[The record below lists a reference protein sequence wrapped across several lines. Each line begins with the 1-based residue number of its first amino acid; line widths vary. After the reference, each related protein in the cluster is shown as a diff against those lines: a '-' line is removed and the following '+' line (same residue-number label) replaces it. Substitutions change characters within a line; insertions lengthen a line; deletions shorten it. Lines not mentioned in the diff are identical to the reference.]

1 MNGLEKIT
9 ARIEADAQAE
19 AARISEEAALRC
31 KEIRTEGEAKAQET
45 YWRRVKDGVKA
56 AESRVER
63 LGKAAEM
70 EARKSI
76 LACKQEIVAEA
87 FDRAEE
93 KLLALPAD
101 EYVDFLAAQ
110 AAAGSVSGRE
120 EILLNVKD
128 REAYG
133 KKVTAKANERLL
145 ASGRTAGL
153 TLSRESGDFS
163 GGLILRDGSITVN
176 CTAAALIAEARQSQ
190 ASAVA
195 AELFE

>member
-19 AARISEEAALRC
+19 AARIAEEAGLRC
-31 KEIRTEGEAKAQET
+31 AEIRREGEAKAQET

-63 LGKAAEM
+63 LEKAAQM

-76 LACKQEIVAEA
+76 LACKQEIVAEV
-87 FDRAEE
+87 FERAEA

-101 EYVDFLAAQ
+101 EYLDFLASQ

-120 EILLNVKD
+120 EIILCSRD
-128 REAYG
+128 RSAIG
-133 KKVTAKANERLL
+133 KKVTARANEKLQ
-145 ASGRTAGL
+145 AAGRPAGL
-153 TLSRESGDFS
+153 TLSPQEGDFA

-190 ASAVA
+190 ASVVA
-195 AELFE
+195 AELFD